1 MLRSDFISIY
11 AGQVL
16 CEDEDFLCAFLCSAL
31 SPFIVSALIS
41 FQGSLPGS
49 AVTDTSVGVT

>member
-16 CEDEDFLCAFLCSAL
+16 REDEDFLCALCSAL
-31 SPFIVSALIS
+31 SPFIVSALNS

-49 AVTDTSVGVT
+49 AVIDTSVGVT